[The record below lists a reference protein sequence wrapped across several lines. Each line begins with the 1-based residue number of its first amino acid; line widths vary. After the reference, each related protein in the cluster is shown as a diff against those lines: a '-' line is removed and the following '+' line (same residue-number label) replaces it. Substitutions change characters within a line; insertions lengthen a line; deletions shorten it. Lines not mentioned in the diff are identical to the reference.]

1 MHRIFFSLLLMLCFL
16 AASCS
21 KDKKQLPNKFT
32 SIMKTRD
39 VLKPLLM
46 VHRGRLGD
54 SMPENAISSFDKVYE
69 LSDALLIEFDVRM
82 TKDSVHVLLHDSTL
96 DRTTTGEG
104 VLSEKKYESIKELN
118 LITNIGDTTTSH
130 IPKYSEAIRWSK
142 NKNFVCID
150 AKPGCDLKEIVAQ
163 ITESGILD
171 SSMVICYSIADAM
184 RYYDLSPDII
194 LAIGFNSWDDLNK
207 IKKSKIPFQNL
218 VALTP
223 HSLQDERFYKEIRK
237 LQIPMIYGTF
247 GTLDLKELDLVKDI
261 YRQHA
266 LRFNVL
272 TTDRAGE
279 VFTLLSKKQN

>member
-1 MHRIFFSLLLMLCFL
+1 
-16 AASCS
+16 
-21 KDKKQLPNKFT
+21 
-32 SIMKTRD
+32 MKTRD